1 MARLTKPFQV
11 ASVPQVDVPLMTPG
25 NPSSATNAPSDSADA
40 PSAEVDISGVP
51 GSPTMSPQLDVD
63 HPSNSDIDSESIAWL
78 NALENDELSKNLN
91 VCVERWKSASP
102 ESRKKMFALFAI
114 AGVFVAVCRHGH
126 VLLVCDMIR
135 SGEL

>member
-1 MARLTKPFQV
+1 MARLTESHKV
-11 ASVPQVDVPLMTPG
+11 ASVPQVDIPLLTPG
-25 NPSSATNAPSDSADA
+25 SSSATNAPSADA
-40 PSAEVDISGVP
+40 PSAEADISGIP
-51 GSPTMSPQLDVD
+51 GSPTTSLQPDVE
-63 HPSNSDIDSESIAWL
+63 HPSNTDIDSESIAWL
-78 NALENDELSKNLN
+78 NALESDDLVKNLN

>member
-1 MARLTKPFQV
+1 M
-11 ASVPQVDVPLMTPG
+11 PLLTPG
-25 NPSSATNAPSDSADA
+25 NLSATNAPST
-40 PSAEVDISGVP
+40 ELDISGVH
-51 GSPTMSPQLDVD
+51 GSLTTSPAPHSE

-78 NALENDELSKNLN
+78 NALENDELIKNLN

-114 AGVFVAVCRHGH
+114 AGVFVAICRHGH